1 MIRWF
6 ETKWHKYSE
15 ISQGRLNV
23 KNIKDKKNVSSEKNE
38 HMMEIRPKNRRTN
51 EKLHLCSQ

>member
-6 ETKWHKYSE
+6 ETKWHKYNK

-23 KNIKDKKNVSSEKNE
+23 KNVKDKKNVSSTWSE
-38 HMMEIRPKNRRTN
+38 HMMEIRPKNGRTN
-51 EKLHLCSQ
+51 EKLKLCSQ